1 MSSWTEN
8 DGNSGIA
15 TTEVGASG
23 DGSSLTSFEGCHRG
37 TREDIWES
45 ATEAAVRVSK
55 LLECK

>member
-15 TTEVGASG
+15 TTEVGESG

-37 TREDIWES
+37 TREDI
-45 ATEAAVRVSK
+45 
-55 LLECK
+55 